1 MNLATLTDSG
11 RAALAM
17 AIAAQ
22 PLHLAWGTGEAAWDD
37 DPDRQHLKTSLRRET
52 ALVNEVGRRTISITA
67 FAAPD
72 ADGELVVPTGLL
84 SNGEVEVL
92 RYAVSETPTPNL
104 YLKVAFDFAD
114 AARETIREAAIFM
127 GAAPL
132 PELPPGQRYFTPDQ
146 LADPGILLAIQRLD
160 PAIKRSPA
168 VRHEFEF
175 VLPI

>member
-11 RAALAM
+11 RAALVA

-22 PLHLAWGTGEAAWDD
+22 PLHLAWGSGEASWDED
-37 DPDRQHLKTSLRRET
+37 AEQKHLKATLRQEM
-52 ALVNEVGRRTISITA
+52 ALINEVGRRTISIKV
-67 FAAPD
+67 FATPNAE
-72 ADGELVVPTGLL
+72 GELVVPTGLL
-84 SNGEVEVL
+84 SSGEVELL
-92 RYAVSETPTPNL
+92 RYTVSETPTPNL

-114 AARETIREAAIFM
+114 AAKENIREVAIFM
-127 GAAPL
+127 GTVPL
-132 PELPPGQRYFTPDQ
+132 PELPPGQRYFKPDE

-160 PAIKRSPA
+160 PVIARSPA